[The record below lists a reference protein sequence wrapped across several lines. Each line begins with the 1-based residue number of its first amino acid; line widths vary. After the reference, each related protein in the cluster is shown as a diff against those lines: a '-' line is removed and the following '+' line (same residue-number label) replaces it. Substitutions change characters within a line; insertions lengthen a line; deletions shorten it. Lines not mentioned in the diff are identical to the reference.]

1 MTSQIVITYILKTI
15 LISGIFLAYYWI
27 ALRDKKF
34 HYYNRFYLLTA
45 SIMSLVIPLLKFD
58 WFIVE
63 KPVIYSSNEI
73 VQFILPLSNVK
84 ESIQY
89 DWVDYSLFIAGMVA
103 ITLFSILLLNVI
115 KIQLLKRK
123 SEVTQMDGFDFINTN
138 DDNAP
143 FSFLNNLFWKQSISL
158 QEEGGQQIFKHEIT
172 HIQQK
177 HTWDR
182 IYSQI
187 ITSIFWMNPFNW
199 IIQKELVTIHEFI
212 ADESAVGDS
221 NVEAFAKMLLQ
232 THYGNH
238 FLNPTHQFFYSSIKR
253 RLTMLTKSTN
263 TKYSYLRRVMV
274 LPILIATVCL
284 VSIKVNASEKIEKT
298 AKAIQNTI
306 DLLVNDTTKPK
317 KITPPTPPNPSTA
330 KPDYY
335 INGAKIAEGAPPP
348 PPLTNPSYYLDGV
361 KINEKEM
368 KDISING
375 IASINVLK
383 GEQAIKKYREDG
395 KNGVVEIILKDIQ
408 RKDQLPNKEW
418 SNLNANQNQIKSLQ
432 MANGVKIEFK
442 GDIDTAVG
450 NKKTP
455 LYILDGVP
463 LKSSIELSKLNEE
476 EFESISVLKN
486 PSSISLYGN
495 EGKNGVILITTKTG
509 LKGNLQKKSDEI
521 KVFEYSAKEGLNG
534 DVYYK
539 KIEDG
544 TVNGYGNNKA
554 ETNLPV
560 KVTNVPIKVSNV
572 PIKVTNVPVKVTNVP
587 KSDKI
592 KVTSK
597 TSLDTL
603 VFSSPS
609 GSRQVIYS
617 NVTLITKDK
626 QKVLDALEKNA
637 NVVITKKAEGKT
649 EKYIIVDNQG
659 GKDANKPAFYLDGVK
674 ITEKEMKAISPN
686 DIESI
691 NVLKGENAI
700 KKYFEDGKSG
710 VVEIKLKQ
718 KN

>member
-34 HYYNRFYLLTA
+34 HFYNRFYLLTA

-63 KPVIYSSNEI
+63 KPVLYSSNEI
-73 VQFILPLSNVK
+73 VQFILPISNVN

-89 DWVDYSLFIAGMVA
+89 DWVDYSLVIAGIVA
-103 ITLFSILLLNVI
+103 IILFSILLLNVI

-123 SEVTQMDGFDFINTN
+123 SDVTQMEGFDFINTN

-199 IIQKELVTIHEFI
+199 VIQKELVTIHEFI

-253 RLTMLTKSTN
+253 RLFMLNQNKKTKFSH
-263 TKYSYLRRVMV
+263 LRRLFV
-274 LPILIATVCL
+274 LPITICVVLSF
-284 VSIKVNASEKIEKT
+284 SIKTIEVKASAIIREKIEKT
-298 AKAIQNTI
+298 SIKIQSKSDT
-306 DLLVNDTTKPK
+306 LPKSTATKVN
-317 KITPPTPPNPSTA
+317 KIT
-330 KPDYY
+330 
-335 INGAKIAEGAPPP
+335 
-348 PPLTNPSYYLDGV
+348 
-361 KINEKEM
+361 
-368 KDISING
+368 
-375 IASINVLK
+375 
-383 GEQAIKKYREDG
+383 
-395 KNGVVEIILKDIQ
+395 
-408 RKDQLPNKEW
+408 
-418 SNLNANQNQIKSLQ
+418 
-432 MANGVKIEFK
+432 
-442 GDIDTAVG
+442 
-450 NKKTP
+450 
-455 LYILDGVP
+455 
-463 LKSSIELSKLNEE
+463 
-476 EFESISVLKN
+476 
-486 PSSISLYGN
+486 
-495 EGKNGVILITTKTG
+495 
-509 LKGNLQKKSDEI
+509 
-521 KVFEYSAKEGLNG
+521 
-534 DVYYK
+534 
-539 KIEDG
+539 
-544 TVNGYGNNKA
+544 
-554 ETNLPV
+554 
-560 KVTNVPIKVSNV
+560 
-572 PIKVTNVPVKVTNVP
+572 
-587 KSDKI
+587 
-592 KVTSK
+592 VTSK
-597 TSLDTL
+597 FNKITVTSKSSLDTV

-609 GSRQVIYS
+609 GSNQVKFS
-617 NVTLITKDK
+617 NVTLTTKDK
-626 QKVLDALEKNA
+626 QKVLDALDKKA
-637 NVVITKKAEGKT
+637 NVVIEKKTEDGT
-649 EKYIIVDNQG
+649 EKYIIVDNQV

-700 KKYFEDGKSG
+700 KKYPEDGKTG
-710 VVEIKLKQ
+710 VVEIKLKH

>member
-63 KPVIYSSNEI
+63 KPVVYSSNEI
-73 VQFILPLSNVK
+73 VQFILPISNVNK
-84 ESIQY
+84 SIQY
-89 DWVDYSLFIAGMVA
+89 DWVDYSLVIAGIVA

-123 SEVTQMDGFDFINTN
+123 SDVTQMDGFDFINTN

-177 HTWDR
+177 HTLDR
-182 IYSQI
+182 IYCQI

-199 IIQKELVTIHEFI
+199 VIQKELVTIHEFI

-284 VSIKVNASEKIEKT
+284 LSIKVNASEKT

-317 KITPPTPPNPSTA
+317 KITPPTPPNPSIA

-361 KINEKEM
+361 KITEKEM

-375 IASINVLK
+375 IGSINVLK

-418 SNLNANQNQIKSLQ
+418 SNINASQNQIKSLE

-442 GDIDTAVG
+442 GKFNIDTAVG
-450 NKKTP
+450 DKKTP

-463 LKSSIELSKLNEE
+463 LKSSIEISKLNPE
-476 EFESISVLKN
+476 EFESVSVLKN

-521 KVFEYSAKEGLNG
+521 NVFEYSAKEGLDG

-544 TVNGYGNNKA
+544 NNKA
-554 ETNLPV
+554 ETNA
-560 KVTNVPIKVSNV
+560 
-572 PIKVTNVPVKVTNVP
+572 PIKVTNVPIRITNVP
-587 KSDKI
+587 KIQLNVDPSKNNDPIFYTAEKPAEFPGGTGGWSNYLMKNLDRNLPNRNKAVPGKYTVKLNFI
-592 KVTSK
+592 VSKDGDVENVIAENNPGYGTASEAIRVIEKGPKWIPAEQNGKKVNYLMK
-597 TSLDTL
+597 
-603 VFSSPS
+603 
-609 GSRQVIYS
+609 QVIVF
-617 NVTLITKDK
+617 NVTDK
-626 QKVLDALEKNA
+626 
-637 NVVITKKAEGKT
+637 
-649 EKYIIVDNQG
+649 
-659 GKDANKPAFYLDGVK
+659 
-674 ITEKEMKAISPN
+674 
-686 DIESI
+686 
-691 NVLKGENAI
+691 
-700 KKYFEDGKSG
+700 
-710 VVEIKLKQ
+710 
-718 KN
+718 

>member
-73 VQFILPLSNVK
+73 VQFILPISNVNK
-84 ESIQY
+84 SIQY
-89 DWVDYSLFIAGMVA
+89 DWIDYSLVIGGIVA

-274 LPILIATVCL
+274 FPILIATVFL
-284 VSIKVNASEKIEKT
+284 VSIKVNASDKIEKT
-298 AKAIQNTI
+298 AKEIQNTI
-306 DLLVNDTTKPK
+306 DLLVSDTTKPK
-317 KITPPTPPNPSTA
+317 KLTPPTPPIPPTPPNPSSA
-330 KPDYY
+330 KPNYY
-335 INGAKIAEGAPPP
+335 INGVKIAEGAPPP
-348 PPLTNPSYYLDGV
+348 PPMTKPS
-361 KINEKEM
+361 
-368 KDISING
+368 
-375 IASINVLK
+375 
-383 GEQAIKKYREDG
+383 
-395 KNGVVEIILKDIQ
+395 
-408 RKDQLPNKEW
+408 
-418 SNLNANQNQIKSLQ
+418 
-432 MANGVKIEFK
+432 
-442 GDIDTAVG
+442 
-450 NKKTP
+450 
-455 LYILDGVP
+455 
-463 LKSSIELSKLNEE
+463 
-476 EFESISVLKN
+476 
-486 PSSISLYGN
+486 
-495 EGKNGVILITTKTG
+495 
-509 LKGNLQKKSDEI
+509 
-521 KVFEYSAKEGLNG
+521 
-534 DVYYK
+534 
-539 KIEDG
+539 
-544 TVNGYGNNKA
+544 
-554 ETNLPV
+554 
-560 KVTNVPIKVSNV
+560 
-572 PIKVTNVPVKVTNVP
+572 
-587 KSDKI
+587 
-592 KVTSK
+592 
-597 TSLDTL
+597 
-603 VFSSPS
+603 
-609 GSRQVIYS
+609 
-617 NVTLITKDK
+617 
-626 QKVLDALEKNA
+626 
-637 NVVITKKAEGKT
+637 
-649 EKYIIVDNQG
+649 
-659 GKDANKPAFYLDGVK
+659 FYLDGVK
-674 ITEKEMKAISPN
+674 ITEKEMNAISVN
-686 DIESI
+686 DIESV
-691 NVLKGENAI
+691 NVLKGEQAL
-700 KKYFEDGKSG
+700 KKYPEDGKNG
-710 VVEIKLKQ
+710 VMIITTKKGTKTNLQNKMDEVTVIGYSSIDTGVSAVFIAPKIQ
-718 KN
+718 KNVDPSKNNEPIFYTAEKPAEFPGGTAGWSNYLMNNLDRNLPNRNKAVPGKYTVKLNFIVSKNGDVENVIAENNPGYGTASEAIRVIEKGPKWIPAEQNGRKVNFLMKQVIVFNVSDK

>member
-58 WFIVE
+58 RFIVE

-123 SEVTQMDGFDFINTN
+123 SEVTQMEGFDFINTN

-274 LPILIATVCL
+274 FPILIATVFL
-284 VSIKVNASEKIEKT
+284 VSIKVNASDKIEKT
-298 AKAIQNTI
+298 AKEIQNTI
-306 DLLVNDTTKPK
+306 DLLVSDTTKPK
-317 KITPPTPPNPSTA
+317 KITPPTPPTPPNPSQA
-330 KPDYY
+330 KPDLY
-335 INGAKIAEGAPPP
+335 INGA
-348 PPLTNPSYYLDGV
+348 
-361 KINEKEM
+361 
-368 KDISING
+368 
-375 IASINVLK
+375 
-383 GEQAIKKYREDG
+383 
-395 KNGVVEIILKDIQ
+395 
-408 RKDQLPNKEW
+408 
-418 SNLNANQNQIKSLQ
+418 
-432 MANGVKIEFK
+432 KIEFK

-450 NKKTP
+450 DKKTP
-455 LYILDGVP
+455 LYIIDGV
-463 LKSSIELSKLNEE
+463 LFKSSIEVSKLNEE
-476 EFESISVLKN
+476 EFESMSVLKN
-486 PSSISLYGN
+486 PSSISQYGD

-521 KVFEYSAKEGLNG
+521 KAFEYSAKEGLNG

-554 ETNLPV
+554 KTNLPV
-560 KVTNVPIKVSNV
+560 KVTNVPKSN
-572 PIKVTNVPVKVTNVP
+572 
-587 KSDKI
+587 KI
-592 KVTSK
+592 TVTSK
-597 TSLDTL
+597 TSVDTVVDVNL
-603 VFSSPS
+603 NYDLNKDKIV
-609 GSRQVIYS
+609 VS
-617 NVTLITKDK
+617 NVTLSTSKK
-626 QKVLDALEKNA
+626 QAALDALENKA
-637 NVVITKKAEGKT
+637 NVVITKKTEGGT
-649 EKYIIVDNQG
+649 EKYVIVENG
-659 GKDANKPAFYLDGVK
+659 ETASKPTFYLDGVK
-674 ITEKEMKAISPN
+674 ITEKEMKAISPT
-686 DIESI
+686 DIESV
-691 NVLKGENAI
+691 NVLRGENAI
-700 KKYFEDGKSG
+700 KKYPKDGKTG
-710 VVEIKLKQ
+710 VVEIKLKH

>member
-1 MTSQIVITYILKTI
+1 MNSQIVITYILKTI

-73 VQFILPLSNVK
+73 VQFILPISNVNN
-84 ESIQY
+84 SIQY
-89 DWVDYSLFIAGMVA
+89 DWIDYSLVIAGIVA
-103 ITLFSILLLNVI
+103 ISLFSIFLLNVI

-123 SEVTQMDGFDFINTN
+123 SDVTPMEGFDFINTN

-182 IYSQI
+182 IYCQI

-199 IIQKELVTIHEFI
+199 VIQKELVTIHEFI

-253 RLTMLTKSTN
+253 RLFMLNQNKKTKFSH
-263 TKYSYLRRVMV
+263 LRRLFV
-274 LPILIATVCL
+274 LPITICVVLSF
-284 VSIKVNASEKIEKT
+284 SIKTIEVKASAIIREKIEKT
-298 AKAIQNTI
+298 SIKIQSKSDT
-306 DLLVNDTTKPK
+306 LPKSTATKVN
-317 KITPPTPPNPSTA
+317 KIT
-330 KPDYY
+330 
-335 INGAKIAEGAPPP
+335 
-348 PPLTNPSYYLDGV
+348 
-361 KINEKEM
+361 
-368 KDISING
+368 
-375 IASINVLK
+375 
-383 GEQAIKKYREDG
+383 
-395 KNGVVEIILKDIQ
+395 
-408 RKDQLPNKEW
+408 
-418 SNLNANQNQIKSLQ
+418 
-432 MANGVKIEFK
+432 
-442 GDIDTAVG
+442 
-450 NKKTP
+450 
-455 LYILDGVP
+455 
-463 LKSSIELSKLNEE
+463 
-476 EFESISVLKN
+476 
-486 PSSISLYGN
+486 
-495 EGKNGVILITTKTG
+495 
-509 LKGNLQKKSDEI
+509 
-521 KVFEYSAKEGLNG
+521 
-534 DVYYK
+534 
-539 KIEDG
+539 
-544 TVNGYGNNKA
+544 
-554 ETNLPV
+554 
-560 KVTNVPIKVSNV
+560 
-572 PIKVTNVPVKVTNVP
+572 
-587 KSDKI
+587 
-592 KVTSK
+592 VTSK
-597 TSLDTL
+597 SSLDTV

-609 GSRQVIYS
+609 GSNQVKFS
-617 NVTLITKDK
+617 NVTLTTKDK
-626 QKVLDALEKNA
+626 QKVLDALDKKA
-637 NVVITKKAEGKT
+637 NVVIEKKTEDGT
-649 EKYIIVDNQG
+649 EKYIIVDNQV

-700 KKYFEDGKSG
+700 KKYPEDGKTG
-710 VVEIKLKQ
+710 VVEIKLKH

>member
-34 HYYNRFYLLTA
+34 HFYNRFYLLTA

-63 KPVIYSSNEI
+63 KPVVYSSNEI
-73 VQFILPLSNVK
+73 VQFILPISNVNN
-84 ESIQY
+84 SIQY
-89 DWVDYSLFIAGMVA
+89 DWVNYSLVIAGIVA

-123 SEVTQMDGFDFINTN
+123 SDVTQMEGFDFINTN

-182 IYSQI
+182 IYCQI

-199 IIQKELVTIHEFI
+199 LIQKELVTIHEFI

-253 RLTMLTKSTN
+253 RLFMLNQNKKTKFSH
-263 TKYSYLRRVMV
+263 LRRLFV
-274 LPILIATVCL
+274 LPITICVVLSF
-284 VSIKVNASEKIEKT
+284 SIKTIEVKASAIIREKIEKT
-298 AKAIQNTI
+298 SIKIQSKSDT
-306 DLLVNDTTKPK
+306 LPKSTATKVN
-317 KITPPTPPNPSTA
+317 KIT
-330 KPDYY
+330 
-335 INGAKIAEGAPPP
+335 
-348 PPLTNPSYYLDGV
+348 
-361 KINEKEM
+361 
-368 KDISING
+368 
-375 IASINVLK
+375 
-383 GEQAIKKYREDG
+383 
-395 KNGVVEIILKDIQ
+395 
-408 RKDQLPNKEW
+408 
-418 SNLNANQNQIKSLQ
+418 
-432 MANGVKIEFK
+432 
-442 GDIDTAVG
+442 
-450 NKKTP
+450 
-455 LYILDGVP
+455 
-463 LKSSIELSKLNEE
+463 
-476 EFESISVLKN
+476 
-486 PSSISLYGN
+486 
-495 EGKNGVILITTKTG
+495 
-509 LKGNLQKKSDEI
+509 
-521 KVFEYSAKEGLNG
+521 
-534 DVYYK
+534 
-539 KIEDG
+539 
-544 TVNGYGNNKA
+544 
-554 ETNLPV
+554 
-560 KVTNVPIKVSNV
+560 
-572 PIKVTNVPVKVTNVP
+572 
-587 KSDKI
+587 
-592 KVTSK
+592 VTSK
-597 TSLDTL
+597 FNKITVTSKSSLDTV

-609 GSRQVIYS
+609 GSNQVKFS
-617 NVTLITKDK
+617 NVTLTTKDK
-626 QKVLDALEKNA
+626 QKVLDALDKKA
-637 NVVITKKAEGKT
+637 NVVIEKKTEDGT
-649 EKYIIVDNQG
+649 EKYIIVDNQV

-700 KKYFEDGKSG
+700 KKYPEDGKTG
-710 VVEIKLKQ
+710 VVEIKLKH

>member
-58 WFIVE
+58 RFIVE

-123 SEVTQMDGFDFINTN
+123 SEVTQMEGFDFINTN

-274 LPILIATVCL
+274 FPILIATVFL
-284 VSIKVNASEKIEKT
+284 VSIKVNASDKIEKT
-298 AKAIQNTI
+298 AKEIQNTI
-306 DLLVNDTTKPK
+306 DLLVSDTTKPK
-317 KITPPTPPNPSTA
+317 KITPPTPPTPPNPSQA
-330 KPDYY
+330 KPDLY
-335 INGAKIAEGAPPP
+335 I
-348 PPLTNPSYYLDGV
+348 
-361 KINEKEM
+361 
-368 KDISING
+368 
-375 IASINVLK
+375 
-383 GEQAIKKYREDG
+383 
-395 KNGVVEIILKDIQ
+395 
-408 RKDQLPNKEW
+408 
-418 SNLNANQNQIKSLQ
+418 
-432 MANGVKIEFK
+432 NGVKIEFK

-450 NKKTP
+450 DKKTP
-455 LYILDGVP
+455 LYIIDGVP
-463 LKSSIELSKLNEE
+463 LKSSIEVSKLNEE
-476 EFESISVLKN
+476 EFESMSVLRN
-486 PSSISLYGN
+486 PLSISQYGD

-521 KVFEYSAKEGLNG
+521 KVFEYSAKEGLKG

-554 ETNLPV
+554 ETNVPV
-560 KVTNVPIKVSNV
+560 EVTNV
-572 PIKVTNVPVKVTNVP
+572 PIKVTNVPIKVTNVPIKVTNIPIKVTNVPIKVTNVP
-587 KSDKI
+587 KI
-592 KVTSK
+592 QNP
-597 TSLDTL
+597 L
-603 VFSSPS
+603 
-609 GSRQVIYS
+609 
-617 NVTLITKDK
+617 
-626 QKVLDALEKNA
+626 
-637 NVVITKKAEGKT
+637 
-649 EKYIIVDNQG
+649 
-659 GKDANKPAFYLDGVK
+659 
-674 ITEKEMKAISPN
+674 
-686 DIESI
+686 
-691 NVLKGENAI
+691 
-700 KKYFEDGKSG
+700 
-710 VVEIKLKQ
+710 
-718 KN
+718 

>member
-63 KPVIYSSNEI
+63 KPVLYSSNEI
-73 VQFILPLSNVK
+73 VQFILPISNVNN
-84 ESIQY
+84 SIQY
-89 DWVDYSLFIAGMVA
+89 DWVDYSLVIAGIVA
-103 ITLFSILLLNVI
+103 VTLFSILLLNVI

-123 SEVTQMDGFDFINTN
+123 SDVTQMEGFDFINTN

-182 IYSQI
+182 IYCQI

-238 FLNPTHQFFYSSIKR
+238 FLNPIHQFFYSSIKR

-298 AKAIQNTI
+298 AKEIQNTI
-306 DLLVNDTTKPK
+306 DLLVSDTTKPK
-317 KITPPTPPNPSTA
+317 KITPPTPPNPSQA
-330 KPDYY
+330 KPDHY
-335 INGAKIAEGAPPP
+335 INGA
-348 PPLTNPSYYLDGV
+348 
-361 KINEKEM
+361 
-368 KDISING
+368 
-375 IASINVLK
+375 
-383 GEQAIKKYREDG
+383 
-395 KNGVVEIILKDIQ
+395 
-408 RKDQLPNKEW
+408 
-418 SNLNANQNQIKSLQ
+418 
-432 MANGVKIEFK
+432 KIEFK

-450 NKKTP
+450 DKKTP
-455 LYILDGVP
+455 LYIIDGVP
-463 LKSSIELSKLNEE
+463 LKSSIEVSKLNEE
-476 EFESISVLKN
+476 EFESMSVLKN
-486 PSSISLYGN
+486 PSSISQYGD

-521 KVFEYSAKEGLNG
+521 KAFEYSAKEGLNG

-554 ETNLPV
+554 KTNLPV
-560 KVTNVPIKVSNV
+560 KVTNVPKSN
-572 PIKVTNVPVKVTNVP
+572 
-587 KSDKI
+587 KI
-592 KVTSK
+592 TVTSK
-597 TSLDTL
+597 ASFDTL
-603 VFSSPS
+603 EWSASYPKNYNEVK
-609 GSRQVIYS
+609 YS
-617 NVTLITKDK
+617 NVTLTTEDK
-626 QKVLDALEKNA
+626 QKVLDALEKKA
-637 NVVITKKAEGKT
+637 NVVVTKKTEGGT
-649 EKYIIVDNQG
+649 EKYVIVENG
-659 GKDANKPAFYLDGVK
+659 ETVSKPTFYLDGVK
-674 ITEKEMKAISPN
+674 ITEMEMKAISPN
-686 DIESI
+686 DIESV
-691 NVLKGENAI
+691 NVLRGEQAL
-700 KKYFEDGKSG
+700 KKYPKDGRTG
-710 VVEIKLKQ
+710 VVEIKLKR

>member
-73 VQFILPLSNVK
+73 VQFILPISNVNK
-84 ESIQY
+84 SIQY
-89 DWVDYSLFIAGMVA
+89 DWVDYSFVIAGIVA

-123 SEVTQMDGFDFINTN
+123 SDVTQMEGFDFINTN

-182 IYSQI
+182 IYCQI
-187 ITSIFWMNPFNW
+187 VASIFWMNPFNW
-199 IIQKELVTIHEFI
+199 VIQKELVTIHEFI

-232 THYGNH
+232 THYGDH

-317 KITPPTPPNPSTA
+317 KTTPPTPPNPSTA

-418 SNLNANQNQIKSLQ
+418 SNINANQNQIKSLE

-463 LKSSIELSKLNEE
+463 LKTAIEVSKLNEE

-509 LKGNLQKKSDEI
+509 LKENLQKKSDEI
-521 KVFEYSAKEGLNG
+521 KAFEYSAEEGLNG

-539 KIEDG
+539 KIGDIIK
-544 TVNGYGNNKA
+544 V
-554 ETNLPV
+554 TNVPV
-560 KVTNVPIKVSNV
+560 KVTNVPVKVTNV
-572 PIKVTNVPVKVTNVP
+572 PVKVTNVPVKVTNVP

-592 KVTSK
+592 TVTSK

-609 GSRQVIYS
+609 GSKQVIYS

-637 NVVITKKAEGKT
+637 NVVITKKADGKT
-649 EKYIIVDNQG
+649 EKYMIVDNQG

-686 DIESI
+686 DIETI

-700 KKYFEDGKSG
+700 KKYPEDGKSG